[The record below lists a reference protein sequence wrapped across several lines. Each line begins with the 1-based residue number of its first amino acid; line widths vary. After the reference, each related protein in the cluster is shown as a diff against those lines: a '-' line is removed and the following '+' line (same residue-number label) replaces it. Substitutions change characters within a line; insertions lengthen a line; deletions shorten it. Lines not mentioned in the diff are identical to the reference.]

1 MKWLI
6 ATAFAVLA
14 LNTSAR
20 AQTVIV
26 SQAPT
31 SGGTARASQLWQD
44 PGPDGNDLDGDAV
57 CFSGFV
63 LTSPATIDHIEWWG
77 SGACEQGF
85 RIEFW
90 RQDPNTVAFQP
101 MGFFYYGGVET
112 VEPEARF
119 DTTAYTTEAGPY
131 GFTHYSL
138 DLAAPVSLP
147 ANTPENVRWFV
158 SVIGLTSIP
167 YAQWNWAQGTG
178 AIGTA
183 QFIRGLPFR
192 AFGNGRAML
201 LRAAGGTQVSIA
213 ASTSPIGA
221 GSITGAGAYPVG
233 STVSLLATPNT
244 GWTFTNWTESGTVVH
259 DQRDYAFTAAT
270 DRTLVAN
277 FVPAYTITTS
287 AMPYYGGSTNG
298 DAIYSIGDTVT
309 VEALPVNGY
318 AFSRWSSLGQTVS
331 TEAMYTFPAAT
342 NLALVAEFVPETNTA
357 VFTFDDAPVH
367 TSIPVSLS
375 NNGLGAQ
382 VSGTGGSF
390 SIQPA
395 NTLGLTPAGFG
406 GLCLY
411 PNSVFGGDLLVSFSR
426 PLTGFS
432 IMYCAL
438 ELGCDDSSTMRVTG
452 YMSGEFVATDTTT
465 APVPGT
471 YPTGTLSLVS
481 AAPFDSVVVHYDAH
495 PPICQ
500 DWGPA
505 YLADNMIA
513 VMAATTC
520 AADFDGSGA
529 VAVPDIFV
537 FLSAWFSLSA
547 AADFDHNGT
556 VAVPDIF
563 AFLSAWFAGCP

>member
-1 MKWLI
+1 MNRLI
-6 ATAFAVLA
+6 PIILMVLA
-14 LNTSAR
+14 LAASAR

-26 SQAPT
+26 SQAPA

-44 PGPDGNDLDGDAV
+44 PGPNGNDLDGDAV
-57 CFSGFV
+57 CFAGFV
-63 LTSPATIDHIEWWG
+63 LASPATIDHIEWWG
-77 SGACEQGF
+77 SGACELGF

-90 RQDPNTVAFQP
+90 RQDPDTVAFQP
-101 MGFFYYGGVET
+101 MGFFYYGGVDT

-119 DTTAYTTEAGPY
+119 DTTAYTTEPSSG
-131 GFTHYSL
+131 GLTHYSL

-147 ANTPENVRWFV
+147 ANTPANVRWFI

-178 AIGTA
+178 GLGTA

-192 AFGNGRAML
+192 SFGNGRAML
-201 LRAAGGTQVSIA
+201 LRAAAGTQVSIA
-213 ASTSPIGA
+213 ATASPISA
-221 GSITGAGAYPVG
+221 GSITGPGAYPVG

-244 GWTFTNWTESGTVVH
+244 GWTFTNWTESGAVVH
-259 DQRDYAFTAAT
+259 NQRDYVFTAAG

-287 AMPYYGGSTNG
+287 ALPYYGGSTAG
-298 DAIYSIGDTVT
+298 DAVYSIGDTVT

-331 TEAMYTFPAAT
+331 TEAMYTFPAAA
-342 NLALVAEFVPETNTA
+342 NLALVAEFVPEANTA

-375 NNGLGAQ
+375 NNSLGAQ

-395 NTLGLTPAGFG
+395 NTLGLTPVGFG

-452 YMSGEFVATDTTT
+452 YLNGALVATATTT

-513 VMAATTC
+513 VMAATAC

-529 VAVPDIFV
+529 AEVA
-537 FLSAWFSLSA
+537 
-547 AADFDHNGT
+547 
-556 VAVPDIF
+556 DIF
-563 AFLSAWFAGCP
+563 AFLVAWFANDPRADLDPTPGLGVPDIFFFLSLWFAGCP